1 MKAFG
6 RLAISLQGRQ
16 HGILLVLLVVLHLTL
31 LAGVDTAVGLMCWLG
46 DVGLFI
52 LWQPFIQTRRP
63 LAVEALIWL
72 ALVLAGGVALFGWW
86 LLILWVVVLTAL
98 LGGRLF
104 RLEHRPTRIF
114 HLLAFAYLVGVLLV
128 FLVPKVVPGSALNG
142 TSLDQPFLHVAPLVL
157 AAMLLIPRLASGRLP
172 GGRVIDFFYSLFIF
186 LLISVLVLGSLAFML
201 IRQSSYLEAVFNT
214 LFSLAAMLLLMAWAW
229 SPRRG
234 FGGIGMLLSRYL
246 LTVGMPFETWLKRL
260 MALARRE
267 PDPDR
272 FIALVGQRLLEQRWV
287 VGFGWQLSAG
297 AEMERGL
304 VGERSRFP
312 QAFDCPPLLM
322 TLYTAQPL
330 SPSLVWHFN
339 LLARLTKEYY
349 ETKRRSRELQQMG
362 YLRAVHETGARLT
375 HDIKNLLQSLNNI
388 CYLMQQAGE
397 GDEARL
403 NLLLRR
409 QLPQITQRLQQTLGK
424 LQEPAIPASPREADA
439 GDRMLASE
447 WWQGLLQRY
456 DGDALLFASVEFLP
470 EARVPV
476 PLFDSVVDNLI
487 QNALLKRRESM
498 GGAEMAASA
507 GLTVRVALSADA
519 AQLYVCDDG
528 HPVPDE
534 IAGRLLRAP
543 VRSENGLGI
552 GLYQAAKQAEGN
564 GYELR
569 LARNLPGEVC
579 FELRRRAGNCMAA

>member
-16 HGILLVLLVVLHLTL
+16 HGILLALLAVLHLTL

-63 LAVEALIWL
+63 LGVEALIWL

-114 HLLAFAYLVGVLLV
+114 HLLAFAYLVAVLLV
-128 FLVPKVVPGSALNG
+128 FLVPKVVPGGALNG
-142 TSLDQPFLHVAPLVL
+142 PSLDQAFLRVALLLFV
-157 AAMLLIPRLASGRLP
+157 AMCLIPRQAAGRQP

-214 LFSLAAMLLLMAWAW
+214 LLSLAAMLLLMAWAW

-234 FGGIGMLLSRYL
+234 FGGVGILLSRYL
-246 LTVGMPFETWLKRL
+246 LTVGMPFDTWLKRL

-267 PDPDR
+267 SDPDL
-272 FIALVGQRLLEQRWV
+272 FIAQVGQRLLEQHWV
-287 VGFGWQLSAG
+287 CGFGWKLSPG
-297 AEMERGL
+297 AEMEQGF
-304 VGERSRFP
+304 VGEKSRFP

-349 ETKRRSRELQQMG
+349 ETKRRARELQQMG

-388 CYLMQQAGE
+388 CYLTQQAGD

-403 NLLLRR
+403 NQLLRR

-424 LQEPAIPASPREADA
+424 LQMPTSPLVA
-439 GDRMLASE
+439 GCKAVERISASE
-447 WWQGLLQRY
+447 WWQGLQQRY
-456 DGDALLFASVEFLP
+456 ADEALLFAAVAFSP

-476 PLFDSVVDNLI
+476 QLFDSAIDNLI
-487 QNALLKRRESM
+487 QNALLKRRET
-498 GGAEMAASA
+498 A

-519 AQLYVCDDG
+519 SQLCVCDDG
-528 HPVPDE
+528 CPVSED
-534 IAGRLLRAP
+534 IVGQLLRAP

-552 GLYQAAKQAEGN
+552 GLYQAARQAEGG

-579 FELRRRAGNCMAA
+579 FELRRRPAG